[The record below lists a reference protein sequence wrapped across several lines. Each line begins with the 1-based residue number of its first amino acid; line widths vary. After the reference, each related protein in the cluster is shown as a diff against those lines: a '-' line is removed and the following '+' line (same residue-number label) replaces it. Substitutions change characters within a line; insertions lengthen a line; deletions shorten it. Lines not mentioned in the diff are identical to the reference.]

1 MNRPALFVLLFLV
14 SATLLVQSSAASG
27 TQSAVLH
34 LPPASTACPVGMR
47 AQHVIGQG
55 AVVAVRGS
63 HHAGQIQ
70 GNHHV
75 GPPVQQIE
83 LTLSNSKPK
92 DIVGAEITVHGFNGK
107 GHMTLARSG
116 QAEPSEITKTIKLK
130 LTVGGKEDAS
140 ADLSLDAFSAV
151 DLVDL
156 DSISY
161 ADGSTWRS
169 SDLQTCHVVPDGMM
183 LLSSR

>member
-1 MNRPALFVLLFLV
+1 MNCPALLSLLLLA
-14 SATLLVQSSAASG
+14 SATLLAQSSAASG
-27 TQSAVLH
+27 TQSTVLR

-47 AQHVIGQG
+47 AQHVTGLG
-55 AVVAVRGS
+55 AAIAVEGKKR
-63 HHAGQIQ
+63 
-70 GNHHV
+70 V
-75 GPPVQQIE
+75 GPVQEIH

-107 GHMTLARSG
+107 AHMTPARTA
-116 QAEPSEITKTIKLK
+116 QAEPSEITKTIRLK

-140 ADLSLDAFSAV
+140 TDLSLNAFSAV
-151 DLVDL
+151 SLVDL
-156 DSISY
+156 DSVNY

-183 LLSSR
+183 LISSR

>member
-1 MNRPALFVLLFLV
+1 
-14 SATLLVQSSAASG
+14 
-27 TQSAVLH
+27 
-34 LPPASTACPVGMR
+34 MR
-47 AQHVIGQG
+47 AQHVSGLVT
-55 AVVAVRGS
+55 VVAVQGS
-63 HHAGQIQ
+63 HHAGPVQ
-70 GNHHV
+70 GSHHV
-75 GPPVQQIE
+75 GPPVVQKIE

-107 GHMTLARSG
+107 GHMTPARSG

-151 DLVDL
+151 NLVDL

-183 LLSSR
+183 LISSR